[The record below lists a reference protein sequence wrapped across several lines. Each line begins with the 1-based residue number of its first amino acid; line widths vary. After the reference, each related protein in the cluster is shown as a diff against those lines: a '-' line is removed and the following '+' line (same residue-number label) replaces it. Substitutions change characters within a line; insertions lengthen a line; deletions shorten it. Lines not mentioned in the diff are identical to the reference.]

1 MIIIIYTNNK
11 ALYLKHAL
19 AFTEHFHFYYLFW
32 FFYRKIHVD
41 NLVCRRE
48 WEVKFSSQVLLD
60 NKLWHNIT
68 ILYGKY
74 FLL

>member
-1 MIIIIYTNNK
+1 MIIIIYTNNE
-11 ALYLKHAL
+11 ALYLKHAS

-32 FFYRKIHVD
+32 FFCRKIQVD

-60 NKLWHNIT
+60 NKFWHNVT